1 MMEIEYIALL
11 ARLRLTE
18 EEKELFSRQL
28 GSIID
33 YINKLNRL
41 DTSDVEPTSHVL
53 PIKNVFRED
62 RQGVSSE
69 RDEILRNAPSKKGGF
84 YKVPKI
90 IE

>member
-1 MMEIEYIALL
+1 MEIEYIALL

>member
-1 MMEIEYIALL
+1 MEIEYIAML

-18 EEKELFSRQL
+18 EEKGSFSRQL
-28 GSIID
+28 RDIIS

-53 PIKNVFRED
+53 PLRNVFRED
-62 RQGVSSE
+62 RQDISTE
-69 RDEILRNAPSKKGGF
+69 RDRILANAPSRKEGF

>member
-18 EEKELFSRQL
+18 QEKELFSKQL
-28 GSIID
+28 GSIIN
-33 YINKLNRL
+33 YIDKLNQL

-53 PIKNVFRED
+53 PMKNIFRED
-62 RQGVSSE
+62 EQGLSLNRES
-69 RDEILRNAPSKKGGF
+69 ILENAPSRKGGF